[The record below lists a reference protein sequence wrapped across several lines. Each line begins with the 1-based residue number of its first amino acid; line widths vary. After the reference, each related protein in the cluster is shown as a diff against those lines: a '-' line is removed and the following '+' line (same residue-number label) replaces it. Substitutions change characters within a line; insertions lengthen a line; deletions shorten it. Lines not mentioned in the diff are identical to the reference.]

1 MSSARDTLDR
11 VFSRYVRMRDCH
23 GGMGRC
29 ISCGRPITVNTCDA
43 GHFIPRTHTATRW
56 NIRNVHA
63 QCRECNRMKDGNTEG
78 YRRGLIERYG
88 PGIIEQLTQKS
99 RQTVKLSDNDYRTLT
114 EFFKKQTDKL

>member
-11 VFSRYVRMRDCH
+11 VFSRYVRLRDCH

-29 ISCGRPITVNTCDA
+29 ISCGRPITVSTCDA

-63 QCRECNRMKDGNTEG
+63 QCRECNRMKDGNAAG

-114 EFFKKQTDKL
+114 DFFKKQTDQL

>member
-23 GGMGRC
+23 GGTGRC
-29 ISCGRPITVNTCDA
+29 ISCGRPITVSTCDA
-43 GHFIPRTHTATRW
+43 GHFIPRAHTATRW

-99 RQTVKLSDNDYRTLT
+99 RQTVKLTDNDFRTLT
-114 EFFKKQTDKL
+114 DFFKKQTDQL